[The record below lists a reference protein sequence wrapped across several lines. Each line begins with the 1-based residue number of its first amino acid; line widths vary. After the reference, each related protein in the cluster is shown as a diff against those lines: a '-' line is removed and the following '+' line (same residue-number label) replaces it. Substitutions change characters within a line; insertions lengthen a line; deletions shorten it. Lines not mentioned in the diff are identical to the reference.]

1 MKHRAANENNNVAR
15 DDQDREPGGKSSVFR
30 IDFAPIADAECDDSV
45 QEQALVGDW
54 IENHPERTA
63 LVVSPGHIAI
73 ESVADG
79 GEQEDHDR
87 GKALP
92 LEWFTALDALA
103 IINRHRHEP
112 RDHQNP
118 DHGDFVGSRHGKR
131 AMLKLEGL
139 REKVARQFGGAT
151 ARHMLPPRRPPRRTL
166 YKGRH
171 NMAGGVARTARGL

>member
-30 IDFAPIADAECDDSV
+30 IDFAPIADAERDDSA
-45 QEQALVGDW
+45 QEQAFVGDW

-79 GEQEDHDR
+79 GGQEDHDR

-103 IINRHRHEP
+103 IIDRHRHER

-131 AMLKLEGL
+131 DVETG
-139 REKVARQFGGAT
+139 RSARKSCKAIWVAT
-151 ARHMLPPRRPPRRTL
+151 ARHMLPPRRLTHTP
-166 YKGRH
+166 Y
-171 NMAGGVARTARGL
+171 NE